1 VKIAD
6 IVKNDDKGKLI
17 NVNLDIKNPNRKGE
31 FEYREPAELA
41 KSIIEREKDIFSL
54 MKEIEKEIKIALSY
68 EG

>member
-41 KSIIEREKDIFSL
+41 KSIEREKDIFSL